1 MAVAAAGEGVEY
13 LVASSDTNQFV
24 TRPDSKDSPH
34 GEVGVHNGGAIQ
46 GVKGHAEAFTCRNE
60 GNTISQSI
68 SKKPMNDDIYML
80 LFTGAQAIVR
90 LWQGVS
96 VTPTC
101 RTHLLY
107 NVVRSSSYC

>member
-46 GVKGHAEAFTCRNE
+46 GVKGHAKAFTCRNE
-60 GNTISQSI
+60 GDTISQSN

-80 LFTGAQAIVR
+80 FTGAQAIAR

-101 RTHLLY
+101 RTHVRLLY
-107 NVVRSSSYC
+107 NVVR